1 MSVRMNA
8 TQWLASN
15 NSFNSR
21 EEILNSFTRAKTI
34 CFLSGKGGVGKT
46 TCSLKFAQ
54 DLAISGQKV
63 LLIDCDFNLSNTGV
77 KLSIVHDRNLVDI
90 SEGESN
96 YQDYIYT
103 DWDCDLLFA
112 GNGSLKYFDR
122 SESDYLEIVL
132 NAIQKLERSYD
143 TIVLDLPAGCSKTT
157 LSLSSYCDQ
166 RIIVVTPDRSS
177 LTDSYSV
184 IKLLNKIYGV
194 SKNEI
199 LINKIQNNRQAAK
212 VSNSLIETATRF
224 LAVDIKLLGLMPFV
238 EASFEKIDRTIFDR
252 KNSPLQE
259 NMQKIIKCYSEEVG
273 ASQLFSIGTGVLNA
287 ATGCQPTSQGV

>member
-1 MSVRMNA
+1 MNA
-8 TQWLASN
+8 TEWLASN
-15 NSFNSR
+15 NSFNS
-21 EEILNSFTRAKTI
+21 EEKFFNSYSRAKTI

-54 DLAISGQKV
+54 DLAMSGQRV

-77 KLSIVHDRNLVDI
+77 KLSIVHDKNLVEI
-90 SEGESN
+90 NKGEDN
-96 YQDYIYT
+96 YHDFIYT

-122 SESDYLEIVL
+122 SESEYLEVVL
-132 NAIQKLERSYD
+132 DAVQKLEKQYD

-166 RIIVVTPDRSS
+166 RIIVVTPDKSS

-194 SKNEI
+194 GRNEI
-199 LINKIQNNRQAAK
+199 LINKIQNNRQANK
-212 VSNSLIETATRF
+212 VSNSLIETANRF
-224 LAVDIKLLGLMPFV
+224 LNVDIKLLGLMPFV
-238 EASFEKIDRTIFDR
+238 EESFEKIDQTIFDR
-252 KNSPLQE
+252 KNSPLRK
-259 NMQKIIKCYSEEVG
+259 NMQKIIKNYSDESG
-273 ASQLFSIGTGVLNA
+273 ASQLFPIGSGILNA